1 MSRSSASRSLAA
13 LALLTL
19 LVACADGREARRDV
33 GQVTAFAG
41 LSRAIITQGAP
52 MPTEV
57 RGGPVSALTGLR
69 LPPGFGG
76 GALTPG
82 DANVRGTR
90 MLIAFGGAPG
100 SDLCGG
106 GGGSGG
112 PDTAVALCEGATTL
126 GVIPLRGIDNP
137 DDPRFAPAMR
147 QAMFL
152 LIPDNRPRGSGN

>member
-1 MSRSSASRSLAA
+1 MPRSTAGRSLAA
-13 LALLTL
+13 IALLSL

-41 LSRAIITQGAP
+41 LSRALVTQGAP

-57 RGGPVSALTGLR
+57 RGGPVSALSGLR
-69 LPPGFGG
+69 LPPSFGG

-82 DANVRGTR
+82 GPEVRGTR
-90 MLIAFGGAPG
+90 LLIAFGGTPG
-100 SDLCGG
+100 SDLCSG

-112 PDTAVALCEGATTL
+112 TDTAVALCDGAATL
-126 GVIPLRGIDNP
+126 GVIPLRGINSP